1 MVGIYR
7 SFPSKSQG
15 HTSGIF
21 RTALIANHCTKL
33 IKVGNEPDLS
43 QEEIRKI
50 KTVAADQ
57 GKVRREMHPVQDV
70 EYLSLKARSSYIYAQ
85 NMFERLAQ
93 SIAPSICG
101 YEYIKRAVLAQLLGG
116 VEKNLENG
124 THLRGYDLRPW
135 HQWVW
140 HGFSLYIDTEIR

>member
-1 MVGIYR
+1 MQPGDRVKVVGIYR

-21 RTALIANHCTKL
+21 RTALIANHCTRL
-33 IKVGNEPDLS
+33 IKVGNERDLS

-57 GKVRREMHPVQDV
+57 GKVRRNMLPVQHV
-70 EYLSLKARSSYIYAQ
+70 WIHCSYSALFFLHMAQ

-124 THLRGYDLRPW
+124 THLRGYGRRPW
-135 HQWVW
+135 REWV
-140 HGFSLYIDTEIR
+140 